1 MSRAQVSRRTPLV
14 AHVIHRLDT
23 GGMENGLVNLIN
35 ATSCGRFRHA
45 VICLNGFSHFA
56 ERLPED
62 VPVYALGKQSG
73 KSPGT
78 YLRLWRLLRSLRP
91 DIVHTRNLAAMEGQ
105 LPAFLAGVPHR
116 IHGEHGLDLWDL
128 NGGSRKY
135 LWLRRAYR
143 PLVHRFTAV
152 SRELARYL
160 EERVGVPPGKVT
172 RITNGVD
179 TGRFRPEPGGDI
191 LPPGFAREPESLV
204 IGWAGRMEGVKDP
217 LSLVRAFLRLP
228 SVDPDSGRRP
238 YLVMVGTGSLMP
250 EVREAVKAAG
260 AGDRIW
266 LPGPRAD
273 IPEVLRSL
281 DLFALPSLAEGIS
294 NTILEAMASGLPVVA
309 TATGGNHELVQP
321 GKTGALVPPGDA
333 AALAGALREYLGD
346 PAMVRAQAE
355 AARRQAVAEHRL
367 EAMVGRYQELY
378 DDVLQRPGEDAAR
391 LPKEAL

>member
-1 MSRAQVSRRTPLV
+1 MSHAQVTRRTPLV

-35 ATSCGRFRHA
+35 ATPPGRFRHA
-45 VICLNGFSHFA
+45 VVCLNGFSHFA
-56 ERLPED
+56 ERLPAA
-62 VPVYALGKQSG
+62 VPIYALGKASG

-78 YLRLWRLLRSLRP
+78 YVRLWRLLRGLRP
-91 DIVHTRNLAAMEGQ
+91 DLVHTRNLAALEGQ

-152 SRELARYL
+152 SRDLARYL
-160 EERVGVPPGKVT
+160 EGRVSVPPEKVT

-179 TGRFRPEPGGDI
+179 TARFRPEPGRDV
-191 LPPGFAREPESLV
+191 LPSGFAREPEAFV

-228 SVDPDSGRRP
+228 TLDPDSGQRP
-238 YLVMVGTGSLMP
+238 YLVMVGSGSLMP

-260 AGDRIW
+260 AGDRVW
-266 LPGPRAD
+266 LPGPRD
-273 IPEVLRSL
+273 DVQEVMRSL
-281 DLFALPSLAEGIS
+281 DLFALSSLAEGIS
-294 NTILEAMASGLPVVA
+294 NTVLEAMASGLPVVA
-309 TATGGNHELVQP
+309 TATGGNNELVRP

-333 AALAGALREYLGD
+333 AVLADTLREYLRD
-346 PAMVRAQAE
+346 PGMLRAQAE

-367 EAMVGRYQELY
+367 EAMVGRYLALY
-378 DDVLQRPGEDAAR
+378 DEVLQRPGKDAP
-391 LPKEAL
+391 LPEEAL